1 MIKNESSLA
10 GRATPVT
17 YTGGTFVN
25 SNRKE
30 SLLYVG
36 TSGNL
41 VCTMMEDS
49 TPVTFTGLAVGY
61 HPLNV
66 KSITEAGTTASN
78 ILVLM

>member
-1 MIKNESSLA
+1 MVKNESSLA

-30 SLLYVG
+30 SLLYIG
-36 TSGNL
+36 TGGNL

-49 TPVTFTGLAVGY
+49 ADVTFTGLQAGY

-66 KSITEAGTTASN
+66 KSITQSGTTASN